1 LTPCLISAIKG
12 ARREIAEARLASPS
26 GDITLTSFFD
36 SLSGFRSLGEVLAIG
51 SGIIWA
57 VAVILYKIS
66 GRTVHPL
73 GLNLFKNIV
82 AIGFTVPTMLILG
95 EPLFPAAPLKS
106 VGLLLLSG
114 FLGIAVSDTFFFY
127 SLNKL
132 GASIVAIVDCF
143 YSPFVIGLS
152 FLLLGERM
160 AAWQF
165 VGVALIISA
174 VLAASRSNSGE
185 PVTRKNLILGLIFG
199 VLAMFFVAVGI
210 VIVKPVLVTESVVW
224 ATLVR
229 LVGGTVPLGLVI
241 PLMPG
246 RQAILRPLLVRANWK
261 AMVPAAFFGSY
272 LSLILWMGGMKY
284 AKVSVAAALNQLNTI
299 FIVVLA
305 ALFLK
310 ERLSGWKVAA
320 VILAFV
326 GAYLAATPF

>member
-1 LTPCLISAIKG
+1 
-12 ARREIAEARLASPS
+12 
-26 GDITLTSFFD
+26 LTSFFD
-36 SLSGFRSLGEVLAIG
+36 SLSGFRSLGEVLAVV
-51 SGIIWA
+51 SGLIWA
-57 VAVILYKIS
+57 VAVILYKVS

-95 EPLFPAAPLKS
+95 ESLFPAVPPRS
-106 VGLLLLSG
+106 IGLLLLSG

-152 FLLLGERM
+152 FFLLGERM
-160 AAWQF
+160 AAWQLA
-165 VGVALIISA
+165 GVALIISA

-185 PVTRKNLILGLIFG
+185 AVTRKNLILGLIFG

-210 VIVKPVLVTESVVW
+210 VIVKPVLVTESVIW

-229 LVGGTVPLGLVI
+229 LVGGTVPLVLVI
-241 PLMPG
+241 PLLPG
-246 RQAILRPLLVRANWK
+246 RRAILKPLLERANWK
-261 AMVPAAFFGSY
+261 AMVPASFFGSY

-310 ERLSGWKVAA
+310 ERLSLWKIAA
-320 VILAFV
+320 VVLAFV
-326 GAYLAATPF
+326 GAYFAATPF

>member
-1 LTPCLISAIKG
+1 M
-12 ARREIAEARLASPS
+12 
-26 GDITLTSFFD
+26 TSFFN
-36 SLSGFRSLGEVLAIG
+36 SLSGFRSQGEVLAIG

-95 EPLFPAAPLKS
+95 LPLFPAVAPKS

-132 GASIVAIVDCF
+132 GASLVAIVDCF

-241 PLMPG
+241 PLLPG
-246 RQAILRPLLVRANWK
+246 RKAILRPLLERANWK

>member
-1 LTPCLISAIKG
+1 M
-12 ARREIAEARLASPS
+12 
-26 GDITLTSFFD
+26 TSFFH
-36 SLSGFRSLGEVLAIG
+36 SLSGFHSLGEVLAIA
-51 SGIIWA
+51 SGVVWA

-95 EPLFPAAPLKS
+95 ESLFPAVPPKS

-114 FLGIAVSDTFFFY
+114 FLGIAVSDTLFFY
-127 SLNKL
+127 SLNRL
-132 GASIVAIVDCF
+132 GASLVAIVDCF

-160 AAWQF
+160 AAWQL

-185 PVTRKNLILGLIFG
+185 PVPRKDLILGLIFG

-210 VIVKPVLVTESVVW
+210 VIVKPVLVTESLVW

-241 PLMPG
+241 PLVPG
-246 RQAILRPLLVRANWK
+246 RRAILKPLLDRANWK
-261 AMVPAAFFGSY
+261 SMIPAAFFGSY
-272 LSLILWMGGMKY
+272 LSLIFWMGGMKY

-310 ERLSGWKVAA
+310 ERLTLWKVAA
-320 VILAFV
+320 VVLAFV
-326 GAYLAATPF
+326 GAYFAATPF